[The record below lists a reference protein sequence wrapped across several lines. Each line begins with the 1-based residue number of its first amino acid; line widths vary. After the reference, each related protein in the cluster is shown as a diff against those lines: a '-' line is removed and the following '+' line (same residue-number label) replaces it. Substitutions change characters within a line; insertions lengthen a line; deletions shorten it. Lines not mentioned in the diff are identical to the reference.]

1 MPSFL
6 ERLGRRKYVEFD
18 HSPLPRV
25 LGLVNLT
32 ALGIG
37 STIGVGIYVLAG
49 KVALET
55 AGPAVTVCFVIA
67 AIASMFAGMFCLL
80 YSLYHQLSL
89 NAKNMKN
96 YDKHPVSFT
105 GFLHQLSYSTAHT

>member
-6 ERLGRRKYVEFD
+6 ERLTRRKFVEFD

-25 LGLVNLT
+25 LGIIDLT

-49 KVALET
+49 KVALNT
-55 AGPAVTVCFVIA
+55 AGPSVTVCFVIA
-67 AIASMFAGMFCLL
+67 AIASMFAGMICLL
-80 YSLYHQLSL
+80 YQLCHKLSM
-89 NAKNMKN
+89 NAKYK
-96 YDKHPVSFT
+96 KKRSKASSLIHR
-105 GFLHQLSYSTAHT
+105 LSPPIPL